1 MMPKRV
7 QRSSSREELNMA
19 RKTKPSKLDEMRT
32 RGLENEG
39 FREGYAARD
48 ALIRLGEMLQQLR
61 EASGLTQSQLAGRVG
76 MTQPAVSRI
85 ESGLGSNGPEID
97 TVMRYMHGCD
107 FELVIGAKHK
117 VAKARKK
124 SAATT
129 SRLVATPT
137 GLASLTYKTV
147 L

>member
-1 MMPKRV
+1 
-7 QRSSSREELNMA
+7 MA
-19 RKTKPSKLDEMRT
+19 RRTKPSRLHEMRT
-32 RGLENEG
+32 RGLANEG

-48 ALIRLGEMLQQLR
+48 ALIRLGEMLQRLR

-85 ESGLGSNGPEID
+85 ESGLGPNGPEID

-117 VAKARKK
+117 PVKARKK
-124 SAATT
+124 SAAAA

-137 GLASLTYKTV
+137 GLAALAYKTV